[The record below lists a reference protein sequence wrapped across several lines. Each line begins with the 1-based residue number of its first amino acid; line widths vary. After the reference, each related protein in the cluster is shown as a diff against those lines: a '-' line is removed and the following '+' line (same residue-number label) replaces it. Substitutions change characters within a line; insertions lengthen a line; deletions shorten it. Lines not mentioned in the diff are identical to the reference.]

1 MDQFERLQDKILI
14 CVDCKEEFAFT
25 IGAQEYFAER
35 GFTEEPKRCRTCYA
49 DYKKKSAHRR
59 ISRSSSDSG
68 FDDGG
73 PGGGNDDEGGPL
85 VWQPK
90 PFPPPP
96 RQDHDR
102 CGFGDDER
110 WAK

>member
-1 MDQFERLQDKILI
+1 MDQFEKFQDRILI

-35 GFTEEPKRCRTCYA
+35 GFTDEPKRCRTCFA
-49 DYKKKSAHRR
+49 DYKQKESKQRMNLGKR
-59 ISRSSSDSG
+59 ISGYSDVG
-68 FDDGG
+68 RGDDGDI
-73 PGGGNDDEGGPL
+73 GGLL

-90 PFPPPP
+90 PVGPPP
-96 RQDHDR
+96 RQDYDR
-102 CGFGDDER
+102 CDFDDDKR